1 MLCKIAFFEPQ
12 AAYSCFVTEL
22 NPLMPDV
29 H

>member
-1 MLCKIAFFEPQ
+1 MLRKIAFFKSQ